1 MLRAFTP
8 TSLFAAAAKGSP
20 TLTPELQTRLRHKP
34 GRSSGSARGCPLGT
48 GRTAH
53 VTKLPR
59 PLEAAVLSRDTPAD
73 KAGGH
78 AKQGPHPQAGC
89 ASTGEGAQLRSAGAE
104 GWAAGRRHRGS
115 PRGKRSKHSAG
126 PREPGRG
133 EGLTPGNRGVSPTG
147 RGYVWPTRTAAPSA
161 LQWRGGDGILGAC
174 APTVPALL
182 MAGRAPFSA
191 HRRFPPKGTYCWEE
205 GRLSALSSCRRCL
218 SRRMEC
224 TAFRKSLRLL
234 GELWRS
240 QALGK
245 LPARG
250 CDRHP
255 VTRSRA
261 AKQNPEDQG
270 SRKTPSRLQAPRSC
284 LHGWGWGSPRFL

>member
-1 MLRAFTP
+1 MTP
-8 TSLFAAAAKGSP
+8 
-20 TLTPELQTRLRHKP
+20 
-34 GRSSGSARGCPLGT
+34 PL
-48 GRTAH
+48 
-53 VTKLPR
+53 TKL
-59 PLEAAVLSRDTPAD
+59 AAMQSRDPT
-73 KAGGH
+73 
-78 AKQGPHPQAGC
+78 PQAGC

-115 PRGKRSKHSAG
+115 RRGKRSKHSAV

-205 GRLSALSSCRRCL
+205 GRLSALSSCLRCL

-234 GELWRS
+234 GELWEGTGVRETARTGLRPS
-240 QALGK
+240 PGAEPPNKTLRTRVQERPPPGSKPRGAVCMAGGGAHPASLNTATP
-245 LPARG
+245 LPA
-250 CDRHP
+250 
-255 VTRSRA
+255 
-261 AKQNPEDQG
+261 
-270 SRKTPSRLQAPRSC
+270 L
-284 LHGWGWGSPRFL
+284 